1 MDSEQRDEQTPSVVE
16 GLEQSPHPVR
26 GRLDR
31 PPGGSALCVDL
42 CRRLPGHGFAPPASQ
57 DAVRVPGC
65 SHLTCPAA
73 NTKSQA
79 RASPRCPLN
88 PLSCSG
94 NKLPQIPVTQAE
106 NPGPLLIKPGSL
118 DSVALATCTF
128 FPILLFSLGPRLLY
142 PAIMGPDSW
151 DVYGVR

>member
-1 MDSEQRDEQTPSVVE
+1 MFQREL
-16 GLEQSPHPVR
+16 GQSPHPVR
-26 GRLDR
+26 SRLDR
-31 PPGGSALCVDL
+31 PPGGSPLGVNL
-42 CRRLPGHGFAPPASQ
+42 CRRLPGCLFAAR
-57 DAVRVPGC
+57 DAAGCQGTRLPQRPRGC

-73 NTKSQA
+73 STKSEA
-79 RASPRCPLN
+79 RASPCCPLKL
-88 PLSCSG
+88 LSCGG

-128 FPILLFSLGPRLLY
+128 FPILLFGPGPRLLY

>member
-1 MDSEQRDEQTPSVVE
+1 MVAV
-16 GLEQSPHPVR
+16 
-26 GRLDR
+26 
-31 PPGGSALCVDL
+31 
-42 CRRLPGHGFAPPASQ
+42 LPGMLR
-57 DAVRVPGC
+57 AVRVPGFPGDRARC

-73 NTKSQA
+73 STKSEA
-79 RASPRCPLN
+79 RASPCCPLK
-88 PLSCSG
+88 PLSCGG

-118 DSVALATCTF
+118 DGVALATCTF
-128 FPILLFSLGPRLLY
+128 FPILLFGLGPRLLY

>member
-1 MDSEQRDEQTPSVVE
+1 MCCRGGWDRAYTLRGAGWTEPLEGQHSVNM
-16 GLEQSPHPVR
+16 
-26 GRLDR
+26 
-31 PPGGSALCVDL
+31 
-42 CRRLPGHGFAPPASQ
+42 CRRLPGHCFAPRAPR
-57 DAVRVPGC
+57 DVLPVWGPGC
-65 SHLTCPAA
+65 SHLTCPAV
-73 NTKSQA
+73 NTKSRA
-79 RASPRCPLN
+79 GASPRCPLK
-88 PLSCSG
+88 PLSCGG

-128 FPILLFSLGPRLLY
+128 FPILLFGLGPRLLY

>member
-1 MDSEQRDEQTPSVVE
+1 MLTFAGDSLGVA
-16 GLEQSPHPVR
+16 LLPV
-26 GRLDR
+26 
-31 PPGGSALCVDL
+31 PPRMLLALW
-42 CRRLPGHGFAPPASQ
+42 
-57 DAVRVPGC
+57 VPGC

-73 NTKSQA
+73 STESEA
-79 RASPRCPLN
+79 GASPRCPLK
-88 PLSCSG
+88 PLSCGG

-128 FPILLFSLGPRLLY
+128 FPILLFGLGPRLLY

>member
-1 MDSEQRDEQTPSVVE
+1 MLTFAGHSLGIAVLPRMLFAVSV
-16 GLEQSPHPVR
+16 PW
-26 GRLDR
+26 
-31 PPGGSALCVDL
+31 
-42 CRRLPGHGFAPPASQ
+42 RLPGLLPPHLPCCEHQKQSQ
-57 DAVRVPGC
+57 TSPGC
-65 SHLTCPAA
+65 PP
-73 NTKSQA
+73 K
-79 RASPRCPLN
+79 

-94 NKLPQIPVTQAE
+94 NKLPHIPVTQAE

-128 FPILLFSLGPRLLY
+128 FPILLFGLGPRLLY